1 MRAVLVA
8 VGCALG
14 SWALSACR
22 TADVAPPDVYVD
34 YDQRARLPDGGA
46 HDAVSSDVV
55 SSDAVTTDAQSSDA
69 VSADV
74 VTTDVVTTDAVTTDA
89 VTTDAVS
96 SDVSTPDVSVDVI
109 SDASADT
116 SSVTD
121 AGPGDGATD

>member
-1 MRAVLVA
+1 MRAVLVAA

-46 HDAVSSDVV
+46 P
-55 SSDAVTTDAQSSDA
+55 DAVTTDAQSSD
-69 VSADV
+69 V
-74 VTTDVVTTDAVTTDA
+74 VTTDAQSSDVVTTDAVTTDA
-89 VTTDAVS
+89 QSSDAVS
-96 SDVSTPDVSVDVI
+96 SDVSTPDVSVDVF

-116 SSVTD
+116 SSVPD